1 MDNYEL
7 AVCITDC
14 FEMTLNFLV
23 YGAGLVFVLHK
34 HSKTLGLFT
43 KVLLAIPL
51 LEFTIE
57 PLFSLIAYATP
68 DDEDLSGPTVCGNPV
83 PGKIMNVLFFT
94 RESAFLIVNIFMLKN
109 LAVYVMFKAKTV
121 DEEAKAKQLVRSFCW
136 TYLAVLFVFELVNAY
151 LSIEVFCIGC
161 RHPGDGAAA
170 LFFTLNIAKFL
181 LNLVLVVISFMHS
194 IHLNGVLTEYNDSL
208 KASIQEDVMTE

>member
-1 MDNYEL
+1 
-7 AVCITDC
+7 
-14 FEMTLNFLV
+14 
-23 YGAGLVFVLHK
+23 
-34 HSKTLGLFT
+34 
-43 KVLLAIPL
+43 
-51 LEFTIE
+51 
-57 PLFSLIAYATP
+57 
-68 DDEDLSGPTVCGNPV
+68 
-83 PGKIMNVLFFT
+83 MNVLFFT

-109 LAVYVMFKAKTV
+109 LAIYVMFKAKTD
-121 DEEAKAKQLVRSFCW
+121 DEEAKAKQLLRSFCW

-194 IHLNGVLTEYNDSL
+194 VHLTGALSEYNESL
-208 KASIQEDVMTE
+208 KSSIQDEILTDGTSIAKESMISEKPSSQTPMDNDAYRSRVAAMRNLYLSMGITFLLINILYTIIIPFTIVTAMPPKDQPD